1 MAKHI
6 EFQFDDKLQYQLDA
20 IDSVTELFKG
30 LPKKGDGIYE
40 KIYRNKKIAENEP
53 IRNIEI
59 VSGEKLLKNLN
70 KVQLHN
76 NLFTSTE
83 LEGNNFTV
91 EMETGTGKT
100 YVYLRTIL
108 ELNREYGFTKF
119 IIVVP
124 SIAIRAGIEKS
135 IKMLKEH
142 FKALYGV
149 DLTKHSFT
157 YNSKNMRSISAKLV
171 ETRDISICIMN
182 IQAFNKDNNKIRQED
197 EYGQILWR
205 DIQTVRPIMIIDE
218 PQKIEGD
225 KKKKSQSLKAIEELE
240 PLFTLRYSAT
250 HKKLYNQIFKLDSFD
265 AFKNDLV
272 KKIEVKTIHS
282 IIPKDSAYIRYV
294 FFTSDLKGKIEIF
307 SQEQGG
313 RITFKS
319 FNIRG
324 GDSLYEL
331 SGGLNQYKDVRIQ
344 EEPHKLKPLQI
355 ATPESVI
362 EIPLGESNI
371 KFHASDVVKHQIRL
385 TIKAH
390 LDKQFH
396 ILDKGKNIKVLS
408 LFFIDEV
415 AKVRDKDREDGRG
428 EYLRIFDEQYK
439 DIVES
444 DLYYKAK
451 FEQYKDLFPRYNDE
465 LAVREGYFAIDKNK
479 SVVEVEGWNPAL
491 EENNLKAKSQ
501 EDVDRGIE
509 LILEKKD
516 ELISFEEPLSFIFSH
531 SALREGWDN
540 PNVFNICTLKQGANE
555 IAKKQEIGRGL
566 RLPVDKNGIRSI
578 DSDINKLTVV
588 ANDNYEHFAA
598 SLQKDYNDNMDFDK
612 NEVTPEIVTKTFE
625 DAGMPKEK
633 INSEL
638 INILRDE
645 LIKNNII
652 NSNNILTKSANEI
665 KNIEFKNEILK
676 EHAIKIKEN
685 LVKHMEEVGSKR
697 ITIINADNDPLEPNV
712 PHSYV
717 TEEVFKKIINKLTNN
732 LNKKTIYRANIDKDK
747 FINECAKELNDY
759 TKYMHS
765 SMKFIVASGQGAH
778 DASSRKFAM
787 GEAKEMEIED
797 GADLLIEKKSDL
809 EIVNYIMYHTMLP
822 RIAISKIL
830 CMLNN
835 RLILNKQEVLEDITK
850 KINNKLNKAKDVYEY
865 EIIQG
870 YELQTAKIL
879 QADVIDEEMLNI
891 EKAVYTTDAA
901 KRRAMNKYYRMDS
914 KGEYDF
920 AEALENSPNILL
932 FTKLKK
938 GGFVIDTPYG
948 DYSPD
953 WAIVYRAPK
962 GDVKLYFI
970 VESKCDKKESDLTA
984 VEATKIKCG
993 ELHFKAVSDEIKFDW
1008 VNSYNDFKNKFN
1020 VLEGI

>member
-1 MAKHI
+1 MARHI

-20 IDSVTELFKG
+20 INSVTDLFKG
-30 LPKKGDGIYE
+30 LPKKGDGIYGNT
-40 KIYRNKKIAENEP
+40 YRSKTLGENEP
-53 IRNIEI
+53 IRNVEI
-59 VSGEKLLKNLN
+59 FTGEKLEENLN
-70 KVQLHN
+70 KVQLKN
-76 NLFTSTE
+76 NLFATK
-83 LEGNNFTV
+83 LQGNDFTI

-108 ELNREYGFTKF
+108 ELNKEYGFTKF

-124 SIAIRAGIEKS
+124 SIAIRTGIEKS
-135 IKMLKEH
+135 IKMLKDH
-142 FKALYGV
+142 FKALYGI
-149 DLTKHSFT
+149 DLTKHSFI
-157 YNSKNMRSISAKLV
+157 YDSKNMKSISTNLV

-205 DIQTVRPIMIIDE
+205 DIQTIKPIIIIDE
-218 PQKIEGD
+218 PQKIEGN
-225 KKKKSQSLKAIEELE
+225 KKKKSESLKAIEELE

-250 HKKLYNQIFKLDSFD
+250 HKKLYNQIYKLDSFD

-282 IIPKDSAYIRYV
+282 TISKDKPYIRYLK
-294 FFTSDLKGKIEIF
+294 FTSDLKAKIEIF
-307 SQEQGG
+307 NQEQGG

-319 FNIRG
+319 FAVRG
-324 GDSLYEL
+324 GASLYDL
-331 SGGLNQYKDVRIQ
+331 SGGLNQYKDIRIQ
-344 EEPHKLKPLQI
+344 EEPHKLKPLKI
-355 ATPESVI
+355 ATKENII
-362 EIPLGESNI
+362 ELPLGESNI
-371 KFHASDVVKHQIRL
+371 KFHKTDIIKYQIRL

-390 LDKQFH
+390 LDKQFE
-396 ILDKGKNIKVLS
+396 ILDKGKKIKVLS

-415 AKVRDKDREDGRG
+415 AKVRDNSREDGRG

-439 DIVES
+439 DTIEN
-444 DLYYKAK
+444 DLYYKGK
-451 FEQYKDLFPRYNDE
+451 FEQYKELFPRYNEE

-479 SVVEVEGWNPAL
+479 KVVEVEGWNPAL
-491 EENNLKAKSQ
+491 EENKLKAKSQ

-516 ELISFEEPLSFIFSH
+516 ELISFDEPLAFIFSH

-566 RLPVDKNGIRSI
+566 RLPVDIKGNRSI
-578 DSDINKLTVV
+578 DSEVNKLTVI
-588 ANDNYEHFAA
+588 ANDTYENFASA
-598 SLQKDYNDNMDFDK
+598 LQKDFNDNSDFDK
-612 NEVTPEIVTKTFE
+612 NEVTPDIIYKTFV
-625 DAGMPKEK
+625 DAGIPKDK

-638 INILRDE
+638 INTLREE
-645 LIKNNII
+645 LVKNNII
-652 NSNNILTKSANEI
+652 GTNNVLTKSANYI
-665 KNIEFKNEILK
+665 NDIEFKNETLI
-676 EHAIKIKEN
+676 EHAIKIKES
-685 LVKHMEEVGSKR
+685 LIKYMVEQGSKK
-697 ITIINADNDPLEPNV
+697 ITIINGDNEPLEPNA

-717 TEEVFKKIINKLTNN
+717 TEEVFRKIINKLTRN

-759 TKYMHS
+759 TKFMHATIS
-765 SMKFIVASGQGAH
+765 FSEETGQGAYGE
-778 DASSRKFAM
+778 SRQFKM
-787 GEAKEMEIED
+787 GEAHVKVIEE

-830 CMLNN
+830 CQLNN

-870 YELQTAKIL
+870 YELESAKIL
-879 QADVIDEEMLNI
+879 QADVIDEEMLKKQ
-891 EKAVYTTDAA
+891 KAVYITDVA
-901 KRRAMNKYYRMDS
+901 KRRAMNRYYRMDS
-914 KGEYDF
+914 DGEYEF
-920 AEALENSPNILL
+920 AEKLENDSNILL
-932 FTKLKK
+932 FTKLHK

-948 DYSPD
+948 NYSPD
-953 WAIVYRAPK
+953 WAIVYK
-962 GDVKLYFI
+962 NDNGDAKLYFI
-970 VESKCDKKESDLTA
+970 VETKCGKNEENLTD
-984 VEATKIKCG
+984 VEKTKIKCAK
-993 ELHFKAVSDEIKFDW
+993 LHFSAVSDEIKFDW
-1008 VNSYNDFKNKFN
+1008 VNSYKDFKEK
-1020 VLEGI
+1020 VSIISGV

>member
-1 MAKHI
+1 MARHI

-20 IDSVTELFKG
+20 INSVIELFKG
-30 LPKKGDGIYE
+30 LPKKGDGIYGNT
-40 KIYRNKKIAENEP
+40 YRSKTLGENEP
-53 IRNIEI
+53 IRNVEI
-59 VSGEKLLKNLN
+59 FTGEKLEENLN
-70 KVQLHN
+70 KVQLKN
-76 NLFTSTE
+76 NLFATK
-83 LEGNNFTV
+83 LQGNDFTI

-108 ELNREYGFTKF
+108 ELNKEYGFTKF

-124 SIAIRAGIEKS
+124 SIAIRTGIEKS
-135 IKMLKEH
+135 IKMLKDH
-142 FKALYGV
+142 FKALYGI
-149 DLTKHSFT
+149 DLTKHSFI
-157 YNSKNMRSISAKLV
+157 YDSKNMKSISTNLV

-205 DIQTVRPIMIIDE
+205 DIQTIKPIVIIDE

-250 HKKLYNQIFKLDSFD
+250 HKKLYNQIYKLDSFD

-282 IIPKDSAYIRYV
+282 TISKDKPYIRYLK
-294 FFTSDLKGKIEIF
+294 FTSDLKAKIEIF
-307 SQEQGG
+307 NQEQSG

-319 FNIRG
+319 FAVRG
-324 GDSLYEL
+324 GASLYDL
-331 SGGLNQYKDVRIQ
+331 SGGLNQYKDIRIQ
-344 EEPHKLKPLQI
+344 EEPHKLKPLKI
-355 ATPESVI
+355 ATKENII
-362 EIPLGESNI
+362 ELPLGESNI
-371 KFHASDVVKHQIRL
+371 KFHKTDIIKYQIRL

-390 LDKQFH
+390 LDKQFE
-396 ILDKGKNIKVLS
+396 ILDKGKKIKVLS

-415 AKVRDKDREDGRG
+415 AKVRDNSREDGRG

-439 DIVES
+439 DIIEN
-444 DLYYKAK
+444 DLYYKGK
-451 FEQYKDLFPRYNDE
+451 FEQYKELFPRYNEE

-479 SVVEVEGWNPAL
+479 KVVEVEGWNPAL
-491 EENNLKAKSQ
+491 EENKLKAKSQ

-516 ELISFEEPLSFIFSH
+516 ELISFDEPLAFIFSH

-540 PNVFNICTLKQGANE
+540 PNVFNICTLKQGSNE

-566 RLPVDKNGIRSI
+566 RLPVDIKGNRSI
-578 DSDINKLTVV
+578 DSEVNKLTVI
-588 ANDNYEHFAA
+588 ANDTYENFASA
-598 SLQKDYNDNMDFDK
+598 LQKDFNDNSDFDK
-612 NEVTPEIVTKTFE
+612 NEVTPDIIYKTFV
-625 DAGMPKEK
+625 DAGIPKDK

-638 INILRDE
+638 INTLREE
-645 LIKNNII
+645 LVKNNII
-652 NSNNILTKSANEI
+652 GTNNVLTKSANYI
-665 KNIEFKNEILK
+665 NDIEFKNETLK
-676 EHAIKIKEN
+676 EHAIKIKES
-685 LVKHMEEVGSKR
+685 LIKYMVEQGSKK
-697 ITIINADNDPLEPNV
+697 ITIINGDNEPLEPNA

-717 TEEVFKKIINKLTNN
+717 TEEVFRKIINKLTRN

-759 TKYMHS
+759 TKFMHATIS
-765 SMKFIVASGQGAH
+765 FSEETGQGAYGE
-778 DASSRKFAM
+778 SRQFKM
-787 GEAKEMEIED
+787 GEAHVKVIEE

-830 CMLNN
+830 CQLNN

-870 YELQTAKIL
+870 YELESAKIL
-879 QADVIDEEMLNI
+879 QADVIDEEMLKKQ
-891 EKAVYTTDAA
+891 KAVYITDVA
-901 KRRAMNKYYRMDS
+901 KRRAMNRYYRMDS
-914 KGEYDF
+914 DGEYEF
-920 AEALENSPNILL
+920 AEKLENDSNILL
-932 FTKLKK
+932 FTKLHK
-938 GGFVIDTPYG
+938 GGFVIDTPYCN
-948 DYSPD
+948 YSPD
-953 WAIVYRAPK
+953 WAIVYK
-962 GDVKLYFI
+962 NDNGDAKLYFI
-970 VESKCDKKESDLTA
+970 VETKCGKNEENLTD
-984 VEATKIKCG
+984 VEKTKIKCAK
-993 ELHFKAVSDEIKFDW
+993 LHFSAVSDEIKFDW
-1008 VNSYNDFKNKFN
+1008 VNSYKDFKEK
-1020 VLEGI
+1020 VSIISGV